1 MARDADKLNGWFMK
15 DLKIHSRLHDRKR
28 GEEGR
33 DTISHALQGNV
44 EGTSMHCICMV
55 SIEISV
61 LVSSIAFLRSL
72 FISNHHVNSFMR
84 PCMPRHVDC
93 LLLEVHSVEESLGRG
108 WVVNAND
115 MGSTAWSR
123 SRKGTVCGLFIR
135 VNLRREMAPEHWVHG
150 LHFLS
155 QDFGQILFESWKNGL
170 RKNLTKSHDGYCA
183 RERETWEDKRI
194 RTRKL

>member
-1 MARDADKLNGWFMK
+1 MTANEVKKAE
-15 DLKIHSRLHDRKR
+15 IQSV
-28 GEEGR
+28 
-33 DTISHALQGNV
+33 TPLQGNV
-44 EGTSMHCICMV
+44 EGTLMHCICMV

-84 PCMPRHVDC
+84 PCKPRHVDC
-93 LLLEVHSVEESLGRG
+93 LLLEVHLVEESLGRG
-108 WVVNAND
+108 WVVNAHD

-135 VNLRREMAPEHWVHG
+135 VNLRREMAPEHCVHG

-170 RKNLTKSHDGYCA
+170 
-183 RERETWEDKRI
+183 
-194 RTRKL
+194 